1 MNYVINSILK
11 WIKVNPIIVIGIVII
26 LAIFIWYFQTK
37 LWNGV
42 GNLVFAAKM
51 TWQEKNLQKE
61 LDSAAAQQKEIDQT
75 LLELAKSKEALAAA
89 KREREI
95 AEKIFDDKSKTAK
108 EKVAAYEAALQGA
121 PVHTDSSGVTVN
133 DLCARA
139 KAIGASAATVASL
152 CGN

>member
-1 MNYVINSILK
+1 MNYLLNSVLK
-11 WIKVNPIIVIGIVII
+11 WLKSNPIITIAIVIV

-51 TWQEKNLQKE
+51 SWQGRSVQKVLE
-61 LDSAAAQQKEIDQT
+61 SAAAQQKEIDNT

-89 KREREI
+89 QREREI
-95 AEKIFDDKSKTAK
+95 AEKIFDDKNSTAK
-108 EKVAAYEAALQGA
+108 EKVAAYEAAMQGA
-121 PVHTDSSGVTVN
+121 PVHTDPTGVTVS
-133 DLCARA
+133 DLCTRA

-152 CGN
+152 CQ